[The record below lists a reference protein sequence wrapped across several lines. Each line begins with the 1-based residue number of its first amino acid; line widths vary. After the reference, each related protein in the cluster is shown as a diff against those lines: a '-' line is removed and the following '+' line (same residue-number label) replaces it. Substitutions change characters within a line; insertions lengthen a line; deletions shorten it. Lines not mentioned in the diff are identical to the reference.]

1 MALYVA
7 GCWVFG
13 LAWIAVLSALGWSDG
28 GWAVA
33 LRRGGFVLGVAVMLG
48 ATVVIVA
55 ASNGDQGVNPSR
67 TGMWFYCLGC
77 AVPVTLIAF
86 LVARPAFSRAFSS
99 AVGTLA
105 ALVLLAV
112 SAAAFR
118 EYGKPIDGFAAMAHH
133 HHALVVMTF
142 LVPLLVLVVAC
153 LPLRS
158 RGSLAERGLNAQ

>member
-7 GCWVFG
+7 GCWIFG
-13 LAWIAVLSALGWSDG
+13 LVWIAVLSALGWSDG

-33 LRRGGFVLGVAVMLG
+33 LRRGSFVLGVAVMLG

-55 ASNGDQGVNPSR
+55 ASNGVDGLHPSR
-67 TGMWFYCLGC
+67 TGVWFYCLGC
-77 AVPVTLIAF
+77 AVPVTVLAF
-86 LVARPAFSRAFSS
+86 LVARAAFSRAFSS
-99 AVGTLA
+99 TVGTLA

-118 EYGKPIDGFAAMAHH
+118 EYGKPIDGFAAKAHD
-133 HHALVVMTF
+133 HHALVVMAL

-158 RGSLAERGLNAQ
+158 HGNVEMSTHSRA